1 MTRRDLEEV
10 ILNLE
15 YLVLHDFDGRKT
27 KEHDELLQTFRQEL
41 RVLTQRQYSLAAASK
56 NNYRHRFQRWLQ
68 R

>member
-15 YLVLHDFDGRKT
+15 YLVLHDFEGRKT
-27 KEHDELLQTFRQEL
+27 KEHEALLQTFRQEL
-41 RVLTQRQYSLAAASK
+41 RVLTQQQYSLAATVRSSQK
-56 NNYRHRFQRWLQ
+56 RLWQRWLH